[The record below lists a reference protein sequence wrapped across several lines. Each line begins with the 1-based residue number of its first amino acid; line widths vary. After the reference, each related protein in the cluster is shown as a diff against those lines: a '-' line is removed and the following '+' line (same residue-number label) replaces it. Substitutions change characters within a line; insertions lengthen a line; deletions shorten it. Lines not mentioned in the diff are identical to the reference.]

1 MKASVGDRIVTA
13 SGVVGAAVREGVVVS
28 VRNADGSPPYLVRWA
43 DTGDESLVFP
53 GPDTVVRHDDG
64 GDAGG
69 SAAGRGGPGTSAP
82 ARSTTWHVQLTL
94 VESAGSTTAEA
105 TLLAGPAE
113 HGDVGPLRGVGHAR
127 KDPGDEEV
135 PVIGDE
141 VAAGR
146 ALRRLADALLG
157 QAEEDIAAR
166 TGSKAQVHR

>member
-1 MKASVGDRIVTA
+1 
-13 SGVVGAAVREGVVVS
+13 
-28 VRNADGSPPYLVRWA
+28 VRWS

-69 SAAGRGGPGTSAP
+69 SAPSRGGPGTSVP

-166 TGSKAQVHR
+166 TGNKAQVHR